1 MPHTL
6 KIFLKVIQGRIGAKI
21 DKEVGPTQFGF
32 RPGSGTREGIF
43 CYNIIA
49 QKHLEVDKDLFTCF
63 IDYSKAFDKVRHN
76 QLMKLLEKLDID
88 GKDLRIV
95 RNLYWEQSA
104 AVRVEG
110 ECSEFKP
117 IKRGV
122 RQGCVMS
129 PDLFNLYSES
139 ILRNIEDKSG
149 IKVNGENINN
159 IRYAGSE
166 KELQKTHKYNS

>member
-117 IKRGV
+117 I
-122 RQGCVMS
+122 
-129 PDLFNLYSES
+129 
-139 ILRNIEDKSG
+139 
-149 IKVNGENINN
+149 
-159 IRYAGSE
+159 
-166 KELQKTHKYNS
+166 